1 VTEKRN
7 MMERPNNSLTANE
20 LKNDRDMMMS
30 TDTPFVDGPMTQD
43 VLPVIERTSRTI
55 SRRKV
60 TVIVSVAIIIGVIIL
75 VILIPALG
83 LRKSD

>member
-1 VTEKRN
+1 
-7 MMERPNNSLTANE
+7 MILSA
-20 LKNDRDMMMS
+20 
-30 TDTPFVDGPMTQD
+30 DTPFVDGSTTQD
-43 VLPVIERTSRTI
+43 GLPIIERTSRSI

-60 TVIVSVAIIIGVIIL
+60 TVIVSVAIAIGVIIL